1 MIRNEVSK
9 NGESQTSIKSDLS
22 VSEVLKYFG
31 NSIQP
36 AIKPKAGEIYL
47 KVLSI
52 SQRVLCLLQRSVCM
66 RTKLYF
72 KITVK
77 CLLINKFMNGKN
89 LSMINKNQH

>member
-36 AIKPKAGEIYL
+36 AINL
-47 KVLSI
+47 KL
-52 SQRVLCLLQRSVCM
+52 
-66 RTKLYF
+66 
-72 KITVK
+72 VK
-77 CLLINKFMNGKN
+77 
-89 LSMINKNQH
+89 ST

>member
-47 KVLSI
+47 I
-52 SQRVLCLLQRSVCM
+52 SWKDDSCRSEH
-66 RTKLYF
+66 RA
-72 KITVK
+72 
-77 CLLINKFMNGKN
+77 
-89 LSMINKNQH
+89 S